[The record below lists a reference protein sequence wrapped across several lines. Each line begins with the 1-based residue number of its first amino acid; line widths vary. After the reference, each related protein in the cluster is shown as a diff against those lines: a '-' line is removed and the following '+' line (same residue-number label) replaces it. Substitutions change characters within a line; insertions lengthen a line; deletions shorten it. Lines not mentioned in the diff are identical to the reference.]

1 MLLRFDGKLV
11 YLPVKT
17 FYYRM
22 IEFQTYDV
30 DMPAIDFARVRSWI
44 GQVCRR
50 YERQPGE
57 LVYQFCSDE
66 HILEVNNSFL
76 GHDYYTDIITF
87 PYCEEECVRADILI
101 SLDTVRTNSVTVGE
115 TYERELHR
123 VIIHGVLH
131 LCGIDDKAPGEREIM
146 QRHEDEALAL
156 LDEISK

>member
-66 HILEVNNSFL
+66 HILEVL
-76 GHDYYTDIITF
+76 
-87 PYCEEECVRADILI
+87 
-101 SLDTVRTNSVTVGE
+101 VGC
-115 TYERELHR
+115 HF
-123 VIIHGVLH
+123 
-131 LCGIDDKAPGEREIM
+131 
-146 QRHEDEALAL
+146 
-156 LDEISK
+156 

>member
-1 MLLRFDGKLV
+1 
-11 YLPVKT
+11 
-17 FYYRM
+17 M

-87 PYCEEECVRADILI
+87 PYCEEE
-101 SLDTVRTNSVTVGE
+101 
-115 TYERELHR
+115 
-123 VIIHGVLH
+123 
-131 LCGIDDKAPGEREIM
+131 
-146 QRHEDEALAL
+146 
-156 LDEISK
+156 